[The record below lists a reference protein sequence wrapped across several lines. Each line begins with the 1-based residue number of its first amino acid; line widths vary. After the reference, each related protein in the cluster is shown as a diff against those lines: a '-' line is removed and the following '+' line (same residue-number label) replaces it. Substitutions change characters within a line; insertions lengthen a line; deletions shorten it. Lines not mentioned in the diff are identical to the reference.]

1 MPNYEFKTSGLLG
14 AAFPWSYRFRGSSAA
29 SEATLAAS
37 FNTAALALWN
47 TTTNGLKN
55 FTSADVTTTK
65 TTVAT
70 LDATMH
76 WVTATDTAL
85 TVTGIDAN
93 ASLPWNVAE
102 VVSLRSAGRTK
113 SSHGRIY
120 LPPFAE
126 DQVVAHVILAAT
138 TAKMKIVF
146 DAFWTAI
153 GTAGVIPFVVNM
165 KPLKNGSPA
174 FTTKSFISYDISDKP
189 AQQRRRVSKI
199 VPTRVS
205 GAIP

>member
-14 AAFPWSYRFRGSSAA
+14 AVFPWSYRFRGSSAA
-29 SEATLAAS
+29 SEATLATS

-55 FTSADVTTTK
+55 FCSADVTTTK

-70 LDATMH
+70 YDATFH
-76 WVTATDTAL
+76 WVTATDVAL
-85 TVTGIDAN
+85 AVTGIDAN
-93 ASLPWNVAE
+93 ASMPWHVAE
-102 VVSLRSAGRTK
+102 VVTLRSANRTK
-113 SSHGRIY
+113 WAHGRIY

-126 DQVVAHVILAAT
+126 DQVASHVIIPAT

-146 DAFWTAI
+146 DAFWTAM
-153 GTAGVIPFVVNM
+153 GTAGVIPLVVNM
-165 KPLKNGSPA
+165 KALKNGQAA

-189 AQQRRRVSKI
+189 ARQARRVSKV